1 MTTTTLGYNI
11 PSSFKMI
18 ETINNELPKMLQVH
32 QDEFNRITKL
42 KNLSK
47 PFKDYLQM
55 IYIKYICN
63 KKEIKP
69 TIMVKQSQHIKLN
82 INEKE
87 PLWREKLNQNT

>member
-18 ETINNELPKMLQVH
+18 QSINNESPKMLQVH

-55 IYIKYICN
+55 IYVKYICN
-63 KKEIKP
+63 KQEIKP
-69 TIMVKQSQHIKLN
+69 IIMVKQPQHIGMKMLN
-82 INEKE
+82 N
-87 PLWREKLNQNT
+87 LTQ

>member
-1 MTTTTLGYNI
+1 MTTTALGYNI

-18 ETINNELPKMLQVH
+18 QSINNEQPKMLQVH

-47 PFKDYLQM
+47 PYKDYLQM

-63 KKEIKP
+63 KIEIKP
-69 TIMVKQSQHIKLN
+69 IIVVAQPQHIGMKILTN
-82 INEKE
+82 
-87 PLWREKLNQNT
+87 L

>member
-18 ETINNELPKMLQVH
+18 QSINNKSPKMLQVH
-32 QDEFNRITKL
+32 QDEFNRLTKL

-47 PFKDYLQM
+47 PCKDYLQM
-55 IYIKYICN
+55 IYVKYICN

-69 TIMVKQSQHIKLN
+69 IIMVKQPRHIGMKMLTNLN
-82 INEKE
+82 
-87 PLWREKLNQNT
+87 

>member
-1 MTTTTLGYNI
+1 MTINTLGYNI

-18 ETINNELPKMLQVH
+18 QSINNESPKMLQVH
-32 QDEFNRITKL
+32 QDEFNRLTKL

-69 TIMVKQSQHIKLN
+69 TIVVQSQHIGMKMLN
-82 INEKE
+82 NLK
-87 PLWREKLNQNT
+87 Q

>member
-18 ETINNELPKMLQVH
+18 QSINNETPKMLKIH

-47 PFKDYLQM
+47 LYKDYLQM
-55 IYIKYICN
+55 IYIKYVCN
-63 KKEIKP
+63 KIKTKP
-69 TIMVKQSQHIKLN
+69 TIVVKQLQHIGMKMLN
-82 INEKE
+82 N
-87 PLWREKLNQNT
+87 LN